1 MKTRRIHPLVMPATL
16 VSFLALSP
24 LSQAEASGNHFGWC
38 QGVGN
43 KHNSGD
49 CNAQSGGGP
58 DSVIDTP
65 ITERPAANPLPP
77 GGSGLEPTK
86 PLAPTPSTTPVIAK
100 PEIVPQA
107 VPQPVPQQAPPKTP
121 KPLVQSTPGLVPQ
134 PPVPQPVPQQVPPKT
149 PEPLA
154 QSTPGLVPQ
163 PPVPQPVPQQ
173 VPPKTPKPLAQSTP
187 KLVPALVPPQAPSA
201 ILPTK
206 HKQPSPNQGVTP
218 STGSTLVSRPQ
229 PNHQTATVTGSGG
242 QPFAHSN
249 GHRRPPLSPNFIAPK
264 AGLQRPHAVPSFM
277 HESGERWDCVMSGFH
292 DRAHEEQA
300 VSSGVLLHVDTND
313 QLFADVP
320 AEHPLH
326 PGCMISVK
334 RKF

>member
-1 MKTRRIHPLVMPATL
+1 MKW
-16 VSFLALSP
+16 
-24 LSQAEASGNHFGWC
+24 AE
-38 QGVGN
+38 
-43 KHNSGD
+43 
-49 CNAQSGGGP
+49 
-58 DSVIDTP
+58 T
-65 ITERPAANPLPP
+65 
-77 GGSGLEPTK
+77 
-86 PLAPTPSTTPVIAK
+86 
-100 PEIVPQA
+100 
-107 VPQPVPQQAPPKTP
+107 PKTP
-121 KPLVQSTPGLVPQ
+121 KPLVQSTP
-134 PPVPQPVPQQVPPKT
+134 K
-149 PEPLA
+149 LA
-154 QSTPGLVPQ
+154 
-163 PPVPQPVPQQ
+163 
-173 VPPKTPKPLAQSTP
+173 
-187 KLVPALVPPQAPSA
+187 PALVPPQAPSA
-201 ILPTK
+201 SLPTK
-206 HKQPSPNQGVTP
+206 HKQPSPNQGVIP

-242 QPFAHSN
+242 QPFVHSN

-334 RKF
+334 RKL